1 MVMSVDLRFPDGKA
15 KALTLSY
22 DDGVEYDIRLR
33 QHRAI
38 RNGRTRSRLSRHTSQ
53 KSLPVA
59 ALQPA
64 NFCIV

>member
-38 RNGRTRSRLSRHTSQ
+38 RNGALARAF
-53 KSLPVA
+53 PVI
-59 ALQPA
+59 LHKNP
-64 NFCIV
+64 CL